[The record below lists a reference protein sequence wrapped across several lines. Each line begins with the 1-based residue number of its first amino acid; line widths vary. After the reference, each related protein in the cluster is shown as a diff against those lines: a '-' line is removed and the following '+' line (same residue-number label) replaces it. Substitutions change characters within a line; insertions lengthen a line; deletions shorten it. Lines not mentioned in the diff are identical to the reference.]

1 MLGAAVWL
9 SGRHFPSIHKALGL
23 TTVQKKQK
31 QNKTKQNNI
40 CWPGTGATTVDGS
53 LMDESPL
60 ATSASSH

>member
-31 QNKTKQNNI
+31 QNKTKQNK
-40 CWPGTGATTVDGS
+40 TTYAG
-53 LMDESPL
+53 LEQAPQL
-60 ATSASSH
+60 